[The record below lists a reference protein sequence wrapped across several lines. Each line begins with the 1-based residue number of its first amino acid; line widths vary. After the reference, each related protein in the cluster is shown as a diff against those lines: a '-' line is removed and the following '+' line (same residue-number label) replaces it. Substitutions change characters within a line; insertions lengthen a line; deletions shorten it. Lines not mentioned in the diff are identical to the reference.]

1 MAVFFCMHRL
11 IKNQFSPIA
20 WLLLILSACNSH
32 HDDHEPAKEKNI
44 SYPAVYVVNGG
55 SGNISVI
62 RRQDNEA
69 VETLDLN
76 GATFPHHIYLN
87 PSKTKLAV
95 AITGKDLSGGH
106 GSHSEV
112 IPGLKIQ
119 IIDAVSG
126 KVEKEIPL
134 GKMPHNALFNAAGTE
149 LWLGQ
154 ADDVKSTVLVYNTA
168 DWTLRN
174 TIEVGKGVSEITFS
188 ANGALAFACNTNENS
203 VSIID
208 AATKTVLQTLPTGAK
223 PVGAWPGTDSSMFV
237 DNEEG
242 QSVTELFITDSVRL
256 GSTKALGFK
265 PGYAAWNAVTEELW
279 VSDASNGRVVFY
291 KKAAGSEWTQ
301 TGNTLTGADA
311 HAIAFSEDFK
321 TAWITNQGAGTV
333 SVMDASNHS
342 VIKTISV
349 GAMPNGIAL
358 K

>member
-1 MAVFFCMHRL
+1 MRTVIKFFLLGCVLFTGACMH
-11 IKNQFSPIA
+11 
-20 WLLLILSACNSH
+20 H
-32 HDDHEPAKEKNI
+32 GDHNPNPLDI
-44 SYPAVYVVNGG
+44 SYTAAFVVNGG
-55 SGNISVI
+55 SGNLSVI
-62 RRQDNEA
+62 RMQDY
-69 VETLDLN
+69 VLTETIGLN

-106 GSHSEV
+106 GGHGEV

-126 KVEKEIPL
+126 QIEKEIPL
-134 GKMPHNALFNAAGTE
+134 GKMPHNGIFHPGGTE

-154 ADDVKSTVLVYNTA
+154 ADDVKSKVLVYRTT
-168 DWTLRN
+168 DWSLQN

-188 ANGALAFACNTNENS
+188 ANGSLAFACNTDENS

-223 PVGAWPGTDSSMFV
+223 PVGAWPGTGSNMFV

-242 QSVTELFITDSVRL
+242 QSVTELLITDSVRL
-256 GSTKALGFK
+256 GSSIALGFK
-265 PGYAAWNAVTEELW
+265 PGYAAWNTASEELW

-301 TGNTLTGADA
+301 TGSTLTGADA
-311 HAIAFSEDFK
+311 HAIAFSDDFK

-333 SVMDASNHS
+333 SVLDANSHS
-342 VIKTISV
+342 VLKTIAV
-349 GAMPNGIAL
+349 GQKPNGIVL